1 MTKNN
6 TVEIFNGDSNVYIF
20 TYGLNIEPNPNPI
33 IGISGSYQ
41 IKIKIKTL
49 SDVTIYGTLMARK
62 LWRKICLGCP
72 QKVPS
77 YVSNLANSENQNDT
91 LFGQLSR

>member
-41 IKIKIKTL
+41 IK
-49 SDVTIYGTLMARK
+49 
-62 LWRKICLGCP
+62 
-72 QKVPS
+72 
-77 YVSNLANSENQNDT
+77 
-91 LFGQLSR
+91 